1 MEFSTQYNGN
11 IPNHNF
17 ALQVNGDSME
27 PMFEDKEIIFI
38 DKTKQ
43 SKSTVV
49 KSVSLS
55 LVMKLI

>member
-1 MEFSTQYNGN
+1 MEFSTQYNSH

-43 SKSTVV
+43 INSGQ
-49 KSVSLS
+49 
-55 LVMKLI
+55 IGIFIIGDEAY